1 MRRSSDFEPELA
13 GAGAGGGTIPLDGS
27 FVDEGA
33 VKARGYWELVWIRF
47 RRDKLAIAGGLFSI
61 FLILC
66 AFAGAAIAQWLL
78 GHGPNDIFSADGVRD
93 YKPVGP
99 WTHISTAPYQGAS
112 GNFPHTLLILGADGA
127 LGRDMFL
134 RLLYGARASLEV
146 AILSTFVT
154 VGIGVVMGLLAGY
167 FRGWVDT
174 LVSRLTEMVMVF
186 PALLFLIAL
195 RVTIGD
201 TLNGV
206 TFGLLP
212 DGVVTL
218 VLVFSVL
225 GWFYPAR
232 IIRSVVLS
240 LREKEFIE
248 AARMTGASDLRIM
261 RSHLLPHLVAPI
273 IVYSSLIIANTIIAE
288 AGLSFLG
295 LGIPNSTPSWG
306 NLLQAG
312 PEYYLTQPWI
322 LVWPGLVILLT
333 TLAFNLLGD
342 GLRDAFDP
350 RATL

>member
-1 MRRSSDFEPELA
+1 MKTVDFEPELA
-13 GAGAGGGTIPLDGS
+13 GAGAGGGTIAL
-27 FVDEGA
+27 GA
-33 VKARGYWELVWIRF
+33 PAAAEDAVQARDYWELVWYRF
-47 RRDKLAIAGGLFSI
+47 KRDKLAISGGIFSI
-61 FLILC
+61 VLLLL
-66 AFAGAAIAQWLL
+66 AFVGAPIAASLL
-78 GHGPNDIFSADGVRD
+78 GHGPNDIFAAGAGD

-99 WTHISTAPYQGAS
+99 WTHISTAPYLGAS
-112 GNFPHTLLILGADGA
+112 GHFPPTLLILGADGQ

-146 AILSTFVT
+146 AMLSTFVT
-154 VGIGVVMGLLAGY
+154 VTIGVIMGMLAGY
-167 FRGWVDT
+167 FR
-174 LVSRLTEMVMVF
+174 VSRLTEMVMVF

-201 TLNGV
+201 TLNSV

-218 VLVFSVL
+218 VLVFSIL

-273 IVYSSLIIANTIIAE
+273 IVYSSLIVAQTIIAE

-306 NLLQAG
+306 NLLQVG
-312 PEYYLTQPWI
+312 PDFYLTQPWI
-322 LVWPGLVILLT
+322 LVWPGLLILLT

-350 RATL
+350 RATV

>member
-1 MRRSSDFEPELA
+1 MKTVDFEPELA
-13 GAGAGGGTIPLDGS
+13 GVGAGGGMISLGTPEAAED
-27 FVDEGA
+27 A
-33 VKARGYWELVWIRF
+33 VQARDYWELVWFRF
-47 RRDKLAIAGGLFSI
+47 KRDKLAIAGGLFSV
-61 FLILC
+61 FLLLV
-66 AFAGAAIAQWLL
+66 AFVGAPIAAHFL
-78 GHGPNDIFSADGVRD
+78 GHGPNDIFSADGVRN

-99 WTHISTAPYQGAS
+99 WTHISTAPYPGAA
-112 GNFPHTLLILGADGA
+112 GHFPNTFLILGADGP

-146 AILSTFVT
+146 AVLATFVT
-154 VGIGVVMGLLAGY
+154 VSIGVIMGLLAGY

-206 TFGLLP
+206 TFGVLP
-212 DGVVTL
+212 DGVLTL
-218 VLVFSVL
+218 VLVFSIL

-248 AARMTGASDLRIM
+248 AARMTGAGDMRIM

-273 IVYSSLIIANTIIAE
+273 IVYSSLIVAQTIIAE

-306 NLLQAG
+306 NLLQTG
-312 PEYYLTQPWI
+312 PDYYLTQPWI
-322 LVWPGLVILLT
+322 LVWPGLAILLT

-350 RATL
+350 RATV

>member
-1 MRRSSDFEPELA
+1 MKTVDFEPELA
-13 GAGAGGGTIPLDGS
+13 GAGAGGGTIAL
-27 FVDEGA
+27 GA
-33 VKARGYWELVWIRF
+33 PVAAEDAVQARDYWELVWYRF
-47 RRDKLAIAGGLFSI
+47 KRDKLAIAGGVFGI
-61 FLILC
+61 VLILL
-66 AFAGAAIAQWLL
+66 AFVGAPIAQWLL
-78 GHGPNDIFSADGVRD
+78 GHGPNDIFAEGAGN

-99 WTHISTAPYQGAS
+99 WTHIGTAPYVGAT
-112 GNFPHTLLILGADGA
+112 GHFPRTLLILGADGQ

-146 AILSTFVT
+146 AVLSTFVT
-154 VGIGVVMGLLAGY
+154 VGVGVVMGLLAGY

-174 LVSRLTEMVMVF
+174 VVSRLTEMVMVF

-201 TLNGV
+201 TLNSV

-218 VLVFSVL
+218 VLVFSIL

-273 IVYSSLIIANTIIAE
+273 IVYSSLIIAQTIIAE

-306 NLLQAG
+306 NLLQVG
-312 PEYYLTQPWI
+312 PDFYLIQPWI
-322 LVWPGLVILLT
+322 LVWPGLMILLT

-350 RATL
+350 RATI